1 MIFFLLK
8 TQTLIRVSPMS
19 KKTSVRHFEENLSEL
34 DTIVSQLESN
44 DISLEEAL
52 KAFEKGVKL
61 SQECQSVLTQ
71 AEQKVQIL
79 LEKQDGEHLETFDPE
94 SN

>member
-1 MIFFLLK
+1 
-8 TQTLIRVSPMS
+8 MS
-19 KKTSVRHFEENLSEL
+19 RKNPVRHFEENINEL
-34 DTIVSQLESN
+34 DSLVVQLESN
-44 DISLEEAL
+44 QLSLEDAL

-61 SQECQSVLTQ
+61 SQECQLVLTQ

-94 SN
+94 VNS

>member
-1 MIFFLLK
+1 MSRK
-8 TQTLIRVSPMS
+8 TN
-19 KKTSVRHFEENLSEL
+19 VRHFEENLSEL
-34 DTIVSQLESN
+34 DTLVTQLESN
-44 DISLEEAL
+44 QLSLEEAL

-79 LEKQDGEHLETFDPE
+79 LEKQDGEHLETFNPE
-94 SN
+94 LNS

>member
-1 MIFFLLK
+1 
-8 TQTLIRVSPMS
+8 MS
-19 KKTSVRHFEENLSEL
+19 RKNSVRYFEENLGEL
-34 DTIVSQLESN
+34 DTLVTQLESN
-44 DISLEEAL
+44 QLSLEDAL

-79 LEKQDGEHLETFDPE
+79 LEKQNGEHLETFDPE
-94 SN
+94 SDS

>member
-1 MIFFLLK
+1 
-8 TQTLIRVSPMS
+8 MS
-19 KKTSVRHFEENLSEL
+19 RKTSVRYFEENLGEL
-34 DTIVSQLESN
+34 DNLVTQLESN
-44 DISLEEAL
+44 QLSLEEAL

-79 LEKQDGEHLETFDPE
+79 LEKQHGEQLETFDPE
-94 SN
+94 SDS